1 MASVNRRCFRDI
13 IEKYIQ
19 ITIWIT
25 IINKTDVSV
34 FMTVSFF
41 T

>member
-1 MASVNRRCFRDI
+1 MATINPACVRDVI
-13 IEKYIQ
+13 APYIQ

-25 IINKTDVSV
+25 IINKMDVSAFIAV
-34 FMTVSFF
+34 TAL